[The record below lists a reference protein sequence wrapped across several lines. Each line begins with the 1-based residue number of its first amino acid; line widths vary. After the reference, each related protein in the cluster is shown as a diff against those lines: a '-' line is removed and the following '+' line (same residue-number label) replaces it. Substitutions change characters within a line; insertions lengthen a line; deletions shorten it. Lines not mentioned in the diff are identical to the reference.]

1 MSACDVWVAVC
12 RLTGSGVENCHRRLS
27 PTTTHLKQSRLS
39 WPVYCLQCLCYC
51 SRSVLSCFLGCKL
64 HHSYIASTNHSSWPS
79 TRSAVPKISPNPL
92 WNSFL
97 SHILN
102 TSLDLFPYFLL
113 LAVSHP
119 HAWPPVCIF
128 SCPAPKSEGGAVRYS
143 FTRGNRTRRPP
154 PCYVF

>member
-27 PTTTHLKQSRLS
+27 PTTTHLNSLDSVGPSTAPVPLLLQSICTL
-39 WPVYCLQCLCYC
+39 VLFGLQ
-51 SRSVLSCFLGCKL
+51 L
-64 HHSYIASTNHSSWPS
+64 HHSHIASTNHSSWPS